1 MWTLVILVHC
11 YGIACVSVNHIDFP
25 SYEECK
31 RAAETVRLAP
41 SPKASSAAFCK
52 PANVERS

>member
-52 PANVERS
+52 PAKVER